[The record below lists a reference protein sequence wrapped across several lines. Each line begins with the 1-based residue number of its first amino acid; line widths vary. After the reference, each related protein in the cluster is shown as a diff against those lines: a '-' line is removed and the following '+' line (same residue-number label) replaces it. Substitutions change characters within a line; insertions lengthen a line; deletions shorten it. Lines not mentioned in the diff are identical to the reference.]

1 MGRPKLENKRRKT
14 AGVIVSERELEVLE
28 LLKADLGYR
37 SVSALLRSAI
47 SKGIEVSTHGTF
59 TSSQDIVYWQYWK
72 KNWNLFEHLEEN
84 ELHLKSVEK
93 SIEKSVDNL
102 LKKK

>member
-47 SKGIEVSTHGTF
+47 SKGIEVSTQGTF

-72 KNWNLFEHLEEN
+72 KNWNLLEHLEEN
-84 ELHLKSVEK
+84 DQHIKSVE
-93 SIEKSVDNL
+93 NL